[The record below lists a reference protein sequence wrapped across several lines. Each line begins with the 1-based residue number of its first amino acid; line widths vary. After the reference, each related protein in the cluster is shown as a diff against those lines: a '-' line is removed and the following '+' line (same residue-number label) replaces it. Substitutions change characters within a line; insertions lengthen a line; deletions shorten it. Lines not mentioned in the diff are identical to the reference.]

1 MHFQNNNPKQK
12 GLLNLT
18 YVFWFFVL
26 LFKTTTE
33 NLEKHKELIGKANKE
48 LEELRI
54 QKDALQNERKWVIL
68 FFWRSAS
75 DGSVHLQSVFHAT
88 LCLAHTGFLL
98 CNGNWMWIIDMT
110 RHAIERSWWQFPTPL
125 VAVL

>member
-1 MHFQNNNPKQK
+1 MIYLVHFQNNNPKQK

-54 QKDALQNERKWVIL
+54 QKDALQNERK
-68 FFWRSAS
+68 
-75 DGSVHLQSVFHAT
+75 
-88 LCLAHTGFLL
+88 
-98 CNGNWMWIIDMT
+98 
-110 RHAIERSWWQFPTPL
+110 
-125 VAVL
+125 